1 MIMVMMHLT
10 ALRTRSR
17 RDLTRMTRIR
27 VSSRRCSPIL
37 SVSGACTAVIDI
49 DLDMLRIGMSRVIC
63 AGPILRGMESGD

>member
-1 MIMVMMHLT
+1 MIMVMMHLA

-27 VSSRRCSPIL
+27 VSSRRRSPIL
-37 SVSGACTAVIDI
+37 AVSGACTAVIDI